1 VTQLKGYFDS
11 TTQQQVLAFLASHP
25 GRSYYDKEVREAT
38 GLSSGATNQ
47 ALRELAGEGY
57 IKQEKKGRMS
67 FYSVDL
73 SNPLIAQYKVL
84 LNVASIYPLIR
95 DLEEYAIKIV
105 MFGSMAQ
112 GTNIEE
118 SDIDLFVL
126 TNTPEKVAALVSRG
140 DFAEKIQLVAKK
152 PTEWA
157 SLKKK
162 DPVFY
167 EEVERGILLWEAK

>member
-1 VTQLKGYFDS
+1 MKSYFDS

-25 GRSYYDKEVREAT
+25 GRAYYDKEVRQAT

-47 ALRELAGEGY
+47 ALRELAKEGY
-57 IKQEKKGRMS
+57 IQLERKGRMS

-73 SNPLIAQYKVL
+73 SNPLIAQYKIL
-84 LNVASIYPLIR
+84 LNVTSIYPLVR
-95 DLEEYAIKIV
+95 DLGGYAIKIIL
-105 MFGSMAQ
+105 FGSMAQ

-126 TNTPEKVAALVSRG
+126 TNTPEEVAAHVNTSN
-140 DFAEKIQLVAKK
+140 FSEKIQLVAKK

-157 SLKKK
+157 SLKKN

-167 EEVERGILLWEAK
+167 EEVERGIVLWEVK